1 MTLSKS
7 GNTYTGKTSRPI
19 VVSFDG
25 SFLGEDFSF
34 QLKTRVAA
42 TVQGKTLTMVITSG
56 GDAIGSDF
64 SVKLTVAC
72 KR

>member
-7 GNTYTGKTSRPI
+7 GNTYSGKTPQQI
-19 VVSFDG
+19 MASFQE
-25 SFLGEDFSF
+25 SFLGEDFSG
-34 QLKTRVAA
+34 QLKTRVAV
-42 TVQGKTLTMVITSG
+42 TVRGKTLTVVIIFG

-64 SVKLTVAC
+64 SGKLTVAC